1 LNWTL
6 VRLAYVCLIAGHE
19 CFHRVDT
26 GIDRIG
32 RQPGQLRTLRVR
44 NNRRRTAS
52 VVGGGAMVLLA
63 PISQVL
69 AGGPLAN
76 PIAKCVQGKM
86 ETFNGLQVF
95 PAGPVKVKMT
105 GRTSVV
111 LTTSTKPKARRVHRP
126 RVR

>member
-1 LNWTL
+1 MSDETRE
-6 VRLAYVCLIAGHE
+6 RLEIALQHVNASRRDALRCL
-19 CFHRVDT
+19 
-26 GIDRIG
+26 
-32 RQPGQLRTLRVR
+32 L
-44 NNRRRTAS
+44 
-52 VVGGGAMVLLA
+52 VGGGAMVLLA

-69 AGGPLAN
+69 AGGAPYAN

-111 LTTSTKPKARRVHRP
+111 LTGGPVYTSDVAAMTSLPSKCGATKVTNKVKTLS
-126 RVR
+126 VKGK